1 MLKQLKETVVS
12 AISSSPLNAYEL
24 DTSGTT
30 LCGRSDLFEKCDAVV
45 RANGKKVSIFTLC
58 IKRVLQ
64 RCTASEAL
72 ALIKVVKESVALLT
86 HMRHPGILSIEGPL
100 VEDKKKI
107 WFVAERVSMVLAPET
122 VQGLP
127 LQVKLLGLC
136 HCAEAIRFL
145 HEKAELLLFNFAL
158 SSIYVT
164 EDNQW
169 KVGDL
174 CFAVPR
180 AQLSA
185 PSPPPFPFHSV
196 AAPLLDYLPT
206 EYVEFCTEK
215 AADAVN
221 RDLFSVGAAPL
232 VYPDSD
238 TYGFLVVT
246 VEVLQGKR
254 LFNCGGNPQ
263 EQQRQLSAAEG
274 HISRYFPAGALRL
287 PRPPISTVVIT
298 GPFATPDMKTLTG
311 LFFFGI
317 LDSDTRFRLLKALY
331 DGLTKGDFCEAVILS
346 DIVPLM
352 VQESKA
358 DAMLRF
364 VLPILLLCA
373 NTLSAGSFD
382 RALRE
387 YFVSLLTAI
396 IRAPSLQP
404 AAVYAE
410 QVLQKREGI
419 HKHFASVKDTATLIV
434 PLILKL
440 MSSEGNE
447 RLLKGSLEWFR
458 DVLTQTP
465 TIKLGLPK
473 DIAARLLNV
482 ASSNADFFALAF
494 QCLEKILTFSA
505 TETNMEV
512 EVNLTR
518 NIANTSISFTSVQL
532 DYMLGLLR
540 GIQEKMTPE
549 HRAVKS
555 IPLLCPLLLHA
566 NGTVRQFA
574 VASIVRYA
582 QLLGSS
588 SAPATV
594 PPPPPPPPSSGGSFS
609 PSAANSGA
617 PAAPDGSWTQPALFP
632 SATPPP
638 ARASDDVF
646 ASLFP

>member
-12 AISSSPLNAYEL
+12 AISSNPLNAYEL

-45 RANGKKVSIFTLC
+45 RANGKKVSIFTLR
-58 IKRVLQ
+58 IKRVLE

-86 HMRHPGILSIEGPL
+86 HMRHPGILSIEGQL

-107 WFVAERVSMVLAPET
+107 WFAAERVSMVLAPEN

-127 LQVKLLGLC
+127 LQVKLLGLF

-169 KVGDL
+169 KIGDL

-185 PSPPPFPFHSV
+185 PPPPPFPFHSV

-206 EYVEFCTEK
+206 EYVQFCTK
-215 AADAVN
+215 KDDAAN
-221 RDLFSVGAAPL
+221 RDLFSAGAAPL

-254 LFNCGGNPQ
+254 LFNCCGNPQ
-263 EQQRQLSAAEG
+263 EQQRQLSAVEG
-274 HISRYFPAGALRL
+274 HISRYFPAAALRL
-287 PRPPISTVVIT
+287 PRPPISTVVVT

-311 LFFFGI
+311 LFSFGI
-317 LDSDTRFRLLKALY
+317 LDSDPRFRLLKALY

-346 DIVPLM
+346 GIVPLM
-352 VQESKA
+352 VQESKV

-373 NTLSAGSFD
+373 GTLSTSSFH
-382 RALRE
+382 RTLRE

-410 QVLQKREGI
+410 QILQKRECI
-419 HKHFASVKDTATLIV
+419 HKHFASVEDKATLIV

-440 MSSEGNE
+440 MPSEGNE
-447 RLLKGSLEWFR
+447 RLQKGSLEWFR

-482 ASSNADFFALAF
+482 ASSNADSFALAF

-505 TETNMEV
+505 TETKMDV

-518 NIANTSISFTSVQL
+518 TISNTAISFTSVQL

-540 GIQEKMTPE
+540 GIQEKMNPE

-555 IPLLCPLLLHA
+555 IPLLCPLLLHTD
-566 NGTVRQFA
+566 GTVRQFA

-582 QLLGSS
+582 QLLGSGP
-588 SAPATV
+588 APATA
-594 PPPPPPPPSSGGSFS
+594 PLPPPPSSGGSFS
-609 PSAANSGA
+609 SSAANSGA
-617 PAAPDGSWTQPALFP
+617 PAALAGSLTQHALPP
-632 SATPPP
+632 SAAPPP
-638 ARASDDVF
+638 ARADDDVF
-646 ASLFP
+646 ASLFS